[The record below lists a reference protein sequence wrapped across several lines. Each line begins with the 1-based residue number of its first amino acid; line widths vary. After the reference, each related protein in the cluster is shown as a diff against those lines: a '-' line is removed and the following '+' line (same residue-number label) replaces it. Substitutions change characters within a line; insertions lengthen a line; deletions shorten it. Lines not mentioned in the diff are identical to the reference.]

1 MISMDT
7 LFTFQQVSADPY
19 DWIFF
24 ALKGKP
30 LEQHSK
36 YQHLLF
42 WIIIIAIVFQQN
54 ATFLKEHIR
63 GDPTTNSWRSE

>member
-24 ALKGKP
+24 LLSKGNLLNNIP
-30 LEQHSK
+30 SISTSYSELLLL
-36 YQHLLF
+36 LLF
-42 WIIIIAIVFQQN
+42 SSKMLHF
-54 ATFLKEHIR
+54 
-63 GDPTTNSWRSE
+63 